1 MEDAQQS
8 RFNPQKYFLIQLSD
22 KHGKKSS
29 KKSSKNTKQ
38 KIDN

>member
-29 KKSSKNTKQ
+29 KNTKQ